1 MNIGERIRKVR
12 RELCLTQTQFANRIG
27 SMQNTITRYERNNR
41 NPSPSV
47 IYSICKEF
55 NVNRKWLETGE
66 GEMFNLTPNNELEAL
81 IKKYDLSTA
90 TYVLIKNFLEL
101 EKEQRDIIIDFA
113 KKVIVNLAETELQ
126 EKMLENLF

>member
-47 IYSICKEF
+47 IYSICNEF

-81 IKKYDLSTA
+81 IKKYDLSTT

>member
-81 IKKYDLSTA
+81 IKKYDLSTT

-101 EKEQRDIIIDFA
+101 EKEQRDIIINFA

-126 EKMLENLF
+126 EKMLDNLF